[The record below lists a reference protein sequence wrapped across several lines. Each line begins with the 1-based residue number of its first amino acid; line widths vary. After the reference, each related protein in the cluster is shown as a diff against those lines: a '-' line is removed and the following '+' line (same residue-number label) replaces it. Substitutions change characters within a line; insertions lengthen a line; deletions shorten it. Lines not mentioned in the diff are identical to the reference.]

1 MKTPFLIG
9 PRLYFRPLER
19 EDAPQLAAFI
29 NDPAVRR
36 TLLMHRPM
44 SVGQE
49 VAWLEGL
56 GKDEHHIVLGIARQS
71 DDVLIGT
78 AGLHRLDY
86 RSHLA
91 EFGLAL
97 GVRSAWGQGFG
108 SEATRMT
115 LDYAFGTLNLN
126 RVWLQVYASH
136 AAAIR
141 VYGEGRLPQGRR
153 AASAAL
159 LGRPLRGRGADG
171 HPALGVDAAHGALC
185 HGTGSHEGL
194 STGRFPALADAM
206 SYKKT
211 HLWRTA
217 FEQPHED
224 SYEEERTR
232 LVSEFTK
239 FRANAARPQHPPPR
253 RALGDGR
260 HHCRSSARAESG
272 RGLRL
277 RWRHPAP

>member
-86 RSHLA
+86 RSRLA

-136 AAAIR
+136 APAIR
-141 VYGEGRLPQGRR
+141 VYEKAGFRKEGVQR
-153 AASAAL
+153 AQHFL
-159 LGRPLRGRGADG
+159 DG
-171 HPALGVDAAHGALC
+171 HYEDGVLMGIL
-185 HGTGSHEGL
+185 
-194 STGRFPALADAM
+194 R
-206 SYKKT
+206 
-211 HLWRTA
+211 
-217 FEQPHED
+217 
-224 SYEEERTR
+224 
-232 LVSEFTK
+232 SEWM
-239 FRANAARPQHPPPR
+239 PLMGP
-253 RALGDGR
+253 
-260 HHCRSSARAESG
+260 SAVE
-272 RGLRL
+272 
-277 RWRHPAP
+277 PAPAKS